1 MHGESGSVR
10 ELPLSE
16 YRPVSELVTDWNVPE
31 AARFPVIDSHTHLGR
46 WLASWV
52 GRSKEWLVD
61 DVESWLTA
69 MSEYNVQAFVNLDG
83 RWGDELEQNLERFDR
98 AHPGRFATFTHADW
112 SSFTASGSVSGIIDV
127 LGGSARAGAAGLKVW
142 KDLGLL
148 VYDSDGDLVMPDD
161 PRLFDLWEAAGDLGL
176 PVWWHVADP
185 VAFFKPVDGRNEN
198 YELLVACPDWA
209 FSGPAYPTF
218 DRLIQ
223 SLETVVASHPAT
235 TFVAVHGGCY
245 AENLGW
251 VGRMLDDYPNL
262 NIDIA
267 ARLAQLGRQPRG
279 ARELIMRH
287 PSRVLFGSDELPPTG
302 SGYAHDPYYARQYR
316 RHFQFLESADEG
328 FAHCDDQDPLAMGRW
343 TIAGLDL
350 PEDVL
355 HAVYSGNAARLL
367 PQLAVAAQGSST
379 KRVDR

>member
-1 MHGESGSVR
+1 MHEESGFAQ
-10 ELPLSE
+10 ELLLSE
-16 YRPVSELVTDWNVPE
+16 YRPVSELVTESNVPE
-31 AARFPVIDSHTHLGR
+31 AARFPVIDAHTHLGR

-52 GRSKEWLVD
+52 GRSEEWLVD
-61 DVESWLTA
+61 DVESWLAA
-69 MSEYNVQAFVNLDG
+69 MSAYGVQAFVNLDG
-83 RWGDELEQNLERFDR
+83 RWGEELEQNLERFDR
-98 AHPGRFATFTHADW
+98 AHPGRIATFAHADW
-112 SSFTASGSVSGIIDV
+112 SSFSASGRVSGIIDG
-127 LGGSARAGAAGLKVW
+127 LGDSARAGAAGLKVW

-148 VYDSDGDLVMPDD
+148 VPDSEGDLVMPDD
-161 PRLFDLWEAAGDLGL
+161 ARLFDVWEAAGELGL

-198 YELLVACPDWA
+198 YELLLARPDWV
-209 FSGPAYPTF
+209 FSGSAFPTF

-223 SLETVVASHPAT
+223 SLETVVAAHPRT

-267 ARLAQLGRQPRG
+267 ARIAQLGRQPRA

-302 SGYAHDPYYARQYR
+302 SGYAGDSHYARHYR
-316 RHFQFLESADEG
+316 RHFQFLENADEG
-328 FAHCDDQDPLAMGRW
+328 FAHSDEDPPIFGRW
-343 TIAGLDL
+343 TISGLEL
-350 PEDVL
+350 PDDVL
-355 HAVYSGNAARLL
+355 RAVYSGNAVRLL
-367 PQLAVAAQGSST
+367 PQLAVATHAPHEETS
-379 KRVDR
+379 

>member
-1 MHGESGSVR
+1 MQGESGFAQ

-16 YRPVSELVTDWNVPE
+16 YRPVSELVTDSNVPE
-31 AARFPVIDSHTHLGR
+31 AARFPVIDAHTHLGR

-52 GRSKEWLVD
+52 GRPNEWLVD

-69 MSEYNVQAFVNLDG
+69 MSAYGVQAFVNLDG

-98 AHPGRFATFTHADW
+98 AHPGRIATFAHVDW
-112 SSFTASGSVSGIIDV
+112 SSFTASGGVSGIIDV
-127 LGGSARAGAAGLKVW
+127 LGDSARAGAAGLKVW

-148 VYDSDGDLVMPDD
+148 VPDSDGDLVMPDD
-161 PRLFDLWEAAGDLGL
+161 SRLFDVWEAAGELGL

-198 YELLVACPDWA
+198 YELLVARPDWV
-209 FSGPAYPTF
+209 FSGPAFPTF

-223 SLETVVASHPAT
+223 SLETVVASHPRT

-245 AENLGW
+245 AENLRW

-267 ARLAQLGRQPRG
+267 ARIAQLGRQPRA

-302 SGYAHDPYYARQYR
+302 SGYASDPHYARHYR
-316 RHFQFLESADEG
+316 RHFRFLESADEC
-328 FAHCDDQDPLAMGRW
+328 FPHSDEDPPLMGRW
-343 TIAGLDL
+343 TISGLDL
-350 PEDVL
+350 PDDVL
-355 HAVYSGNAARLL
+355 RAVYSGNAARLL
-367 PQLAVAAQGSST
+367 PQLAVATHGPYHETS
-379 KRVDR
+379 